1 MFPGAGGWGWTS
13 STCTCTSSSIS
24 AIAAAAGGWSWSGSW
39 SWSFPCCPPNVGPGL
54 DCCKVKENGY
64 SSSFWGISWCNLVQA
79 LYCARGT
86 QNKLNI
92 KVTHSS
98 RCGSLGGVL
107 GLLGAPRGLP
117 LPLHW
122 FLLNW
127 GCLHRSEPK
136 NKELHE

>member
-1 MFPGAGGWGWTS
+1 MSPGTGGWGWTS
-13 STCTCTSSSIS
+13 STSTSSSIS
-24 AIAAAAGGWSWSGSW
+24 SIAAATGGWSWSGSC
-39 SWSFPCCPPNVGPGL
+39 SWSSPCCPPNVGPGL
-54 DCCKVKENGY
+54 GCCKVKENGY
-64 SSSFWGISWCNLVQA
+64 SSSFWGTCQCNLVQA

-98 RCGSLGGVL
+98 RGGSLGRVL
-107 GLLGAPRGLP
+107 ELLGAPRGLP

-127 GCLHRSEPK
+127 GHLHRNELK
-136 NKELHE
+136 NKDLHE